1 MYGLKRA
8 GQWVS
13 AGSPVINGLIP
24 ATILLSDDSRDAWLS
39 PTLDDALERRTLLQM
54 VFGLT
59 TEVRP
64 LRPSTSRD
72 E

>member
-1 MYGLKRA
+1 MYGLKR
-8 GQWVS
+8 GRQWLS

-54 VFGLT
+54 TFGLT
-59 TEVRP
+59 SEVRAI
-64 LRPSTSRD
+64 R
-72 E
+72 